1 MKHAHPLA
9 VLWLAA
15 WLAPTAIQAAD
26 PMLTLINPAQ
36 LAEMVRGHAGEP
48 ALVFTETREF
58 PIRHVAGIPERWRE
72 QGRTAQPSFSGQ
84 AQPGEFF
91 VFQAGVYALQDIGP
105 LRLAFTDLAGDGKVI
120 PATAL
125 RCLSLGGTNH
135 FGEPFAK
142 NITLKGNQLQ
152 ALWIGVDVPP
162 TAGGVY
168 RGQARLEVLPG
179 KVIPVNI
186 QLTVA
191 GEPLADHG
199 DRVGKNLSRLRW
211 LDSTVGGEPVL
222 TQPFIPVQSQDRM
235 VRVLGREL
243 ALGENG
249 LPAQITSHFSA
260 SNTRIETTGREV
272 LADPMAFEV
281 ENEAGRVDL
290 ESHFGSMQHNDLEAR
305 WTAQSAGGGWSA
317 ETSGRLDFTGSG
329 EVRIRLTAGREMSL
343 KTARLR
349 VPWREDAARY
359 FMGLDKPGGQRPGA
373 VHWQWNV
380 AKRQDCFWLGDVNAG
395 LMLRLKDDEYRLPAV
410 NIYYAFRPLRLPKS
424 WGNEGRGGI
433 DLEPAEK
440 GCVNL
445 SAGSGPRTWQKGE
458 SLDFTF
464 EFYLTPFRTIDTAKQ
479 WGVRFIHLGG
489 LNRTPIDQALEKA
502 DPRRGP
508 NVMNIHHASFYCPYI
523 NYPYSDDS
531 FSVFK
536 GLVDRAHAREMRLR
550 VYYTTRE
557 ITHNMPELFPLHS
570 FNGEILLPGPGKD
583 ARTLLHPKGPD
594 AWLVE
599 NLRADFVPAWVAQ
612 IGPPY
617 AGSDLSVITTPN
629 SRWNNFYLAGLQ
641 WLVDKTDFDGIYVDD
656 TALDATSLRR
666 ARRILDSRPGR
677 IIDLHSWNHFN
688 EWAGYANNLPIYMEI
703 LPYLDRLWLGEGFS
717 ALQAPWD
724 FWLVEMSGLPFGLM
738 SEMLD
743 GVDVRRGMV
752 FGETGRLGHA
762 GNPPGMWRVWDDFGI
777 RDSEMIGFYDPA
789 SPVKTDH
796 PGLKA
801 TVYRKAGRALVA
813 LGSWAK
819 QPVKARLQIDW
830 PALGI
835 DPAKAVLRAPAMDK
849 VQPETRW
856 RPDEA
861 IPVEPGQGWLLLL
874 SE

>member
-1 MKHAHPLA
+1 
-9 VLWLAA
+9 
-15 WLAPTAIQAAD
+15 
-26 PMLTLINPAQ
+26 MLTLISPAQ
-36 LAEMVRGHAGEP
+36 LAEMVRRHAGEP

-72 QGRTAQPSFSGQ
+72 QERSAQPSFSGQ

-120 PATAL
+120 PAAAL

-152 ALWIGVDVPP
+152 ALWIGMDVPP
-162 TAGGVY
+162 AAGGVY
-168 RGQARLEVLPG
+168 GGQARLEVLPG

-211 LDSTVGGEPVL
+211 LDSTVGSEPVL
-222 TQPFIPVQSQDRM
+222 TQPFIPVRSQDRV

-260 SNTRIETTGREV
+260 SNTRIEPAGREV
-272 LADPMAFEV
+272 LAGPMAFEV
-281 ENEAGRVDL
+281 ETEAGRVDL
-290 ESHFGSMQHNDLEAR
+290 ESHFGGLQHNDLEAR

-329 EVRIRLTAGREMSL
+329 EVRVRLTAGREASL

-440 GCVNL
+440 GRVNL

-489 LNRTPIDQALEKA
+489 LNRAPIDQALEKA

-531 FSVFK
+531 FSAFK

-594 AWLVE
+594 AWLAE
-599 NLRADFVPAWVAQ
+599 NLREDFVPAWVAQ

-617 AGSDLSVITTPN
+617 KGTDLSVITTPN

-777 RDSEMIGFYDPA
+777 RDTEMIGFYDPA
-789 SPVKTDH
+789 NPVKTGH

-801 TVYRKAGRALVA
+801 TVYRKAGRAMVA

-819 QPVKARLQIDW
+819 EPVKARLQIDW

-835 DPAKAVLRAPAMDK
+835 DPAKAVLRAPAMDN

-856 RPDEA
+856 WPDEA
-861 IPVEPGQGWLLLL
+861 IPVEPGQGWLLIL